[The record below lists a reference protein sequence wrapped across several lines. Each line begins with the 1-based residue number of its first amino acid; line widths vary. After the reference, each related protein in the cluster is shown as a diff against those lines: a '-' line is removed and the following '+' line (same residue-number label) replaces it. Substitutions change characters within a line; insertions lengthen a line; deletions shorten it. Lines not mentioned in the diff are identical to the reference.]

1 MFVLATPHIIRQPL
15 PPGVQLKAELIRS
28 VLRAWSSLMVMERKS
43 VYSVVKSKQPLKV
56 ALKGDLYL
64 TCLLLECCRWV
75 ILMSS
80 WKE

>member
-1 MFVLATPHIIRQPL
+1 
-15 PPGVQLKAELIRS
+15 
-28 VLRAWSSLMVMERKS
+28 MVMERKS

>member
-1 MFVLATPHIIRQPL
+1 
-15 PPGVQLKAELIRS
+15 
-28 VLRAWSSLMVMERKS
+28 MVMERKS
-43 VYSVVKSKQPLKV
+43 VCSVVKSMQPLK
-56 ALKGDLYL
+56 ATLEGDLYL